1 VTPRVL
7 VIDDDAR
14 VRTALC
20 ALLVSST
27 DLVPTEA
34 ATAADA
40 RAAAD
45 RDGSFDVAVID
56 VRLPDAATGLALI
69 RQVAR
74 STPVVA
80 ISVSSSH
87 RPDALAAGAA
97 AFLDK
102 DGRPDLLLAAVNA
115 AATPTRRSTR

>member
-1 VTPRVL
+1 VTRRVL

-40 RAAAD
+40 
-45 RDGSFDVAVID
+45 
-56 VRLPDAATGLALI
+56 
-69 RQVAR
+69 
-74 STPVVA
+74 
-80 ISVSSSH
+80 
-87 RPDALAAGAA
+87 GAA

-102 DGRPDLLLAAVNA
+102 DGRPDLLLAAVRA
-115 AATPTRRSTR
+115 TATPTRRSTR